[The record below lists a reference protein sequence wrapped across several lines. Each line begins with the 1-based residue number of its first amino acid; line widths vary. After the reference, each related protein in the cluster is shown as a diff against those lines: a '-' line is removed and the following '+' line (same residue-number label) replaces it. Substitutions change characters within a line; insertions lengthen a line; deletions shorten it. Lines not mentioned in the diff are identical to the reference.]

1 MASVASEQAGTGST
15 CRATQVVESAAGT
28 DCMYYGE
35 KFNAVSHLLGAVLAL
50 AGTVV
55 LVVLAALGGDP
66 WKVVGVSIYGASLVL
81 MYSSSTLYHS
91 VRGRRAKDVL
101 RKLDHQSIYLLIAG
115 SYTPFCLVTLR
126 GPWGWSLLG
135 VVWGL
140 AVAGSLQDLRPRS
153 DARILSV
160 VIYLLMGWAA
170 VVALVPMVDALG
182 RAGFAWVAAGGLFYT
197 VGIVFYALDARLRH
211 AHGIW
216 HLFVLAGSVAH
227 FFAILIYVV

>member
-1 MASVASEQAGTGST
+1 
-15 CRATQVVESAAGT
+15 
-28 DCMYYGE
+28 MYYGE

-81 MYSSSTLYHS
+81 MYGSSTLYHS

-153 DARILSV
+153 DARVLSV

-197 VGIVFYALDARLRH
+197 VGIVFYALDARLKH

-216 HLFVLAGSVAH
+216 HLFVLAGSAAH
-227 FFAILIYVV
+227 FIAILVYVV

>member
-1 MASVASEQAGTGST
+1 
-15 CRATQVVESAAGT
+15 
-28 DCMYYGE
+28 MYYGE

-81 MYSSSTLYHS
+81 MYGSSTLYHS
-91 VRGRRAKDVL
+91 VRGGRAKDFL
-101 RKLDHQSIYLLIAG
+101 RKMDHQSIYLLIAG

-140 AVAGSLQDLRPRS
+140 AVAGSLQDLRPRN

-170 VVALVPMVDALG
+170 VVALVPMVNALG
-182 RAGFAWVAAGGLFYT
+182 RAGFAWVASGGVFYT
-197 VGIVFYALDARLRH
+197 VGIVFYALDARLKH

-216 HLFVLAGSVAH
+216 HLFVLAGSAAH
-227 FFAILIYVV
+227 FIAILLYVV